1 MVKLSSKRN
10 CPAHFNTPPGQ
21 FITEKFPVLTFG
33 KSPEIYLNNW
43 EFTAYGLVNKQIK
56 FNWSEFT
63 NLKSTKITAQFHCV
77 TQWSRLENTWEGI
90 PFSTISEII
99 QPKPNA
105 RFAMV
110 HCYGGYSTN
119 LELSSML
126 ESNVLL
132 AYKHDNQPL
141 TTQHGGPMRLV
152 IPNRY
157 GWKSAKW
164 VKGIELMEQNA
175 PGFWESRGYHMYGD
189 PWKEQ
194 RFQAD

>member
-1 MVKLSSKRN
+1 
-10 CPAHFNTPPGQ
+10 
-21 FITEKFPVLTFG
+21 
-33 KSPEIYLNNW
+33 
-43 EFTAYGLVNKQIK
+43 
-56 FNWSEFT
+56 
-63 NLKSTKITAQFHCV
+63 
-77 TQWSRLENTWEGI
+77 
-90 PFSTISEII
+90 
-99 QPKPNA
+99 
-105 RFAMV
+105 MV

-164 VKGIELMEQNA
+164 VNGLQFIAKDT
-175 PGFWESRGYHMYGD
+175 PGFWEERGYHMEGD
-189 PWKEQ
+189 PQKEQ
-194 RFQAD
+194 RFWDGLK